1 VWNWILLLPL
11 ANLAE
16 EESNMKKLVV
26 FGSIFLVLILLVNA
40 CKHEPKLEGVSNNGG
55 NNNGNNNP
63 STCDTFG
70 VTYTKQASTVINT
83 YCVSCHNNISA
94 SGGVNLEGYSNAM
107 NATLNG
113 NVVGTIINGNM
124 PKGGTPLNACNKRKI
139 QLWAAAG
146 CSQ

>member
-1 VWNWILLLPL
+1 
-11 ANLAE
+11 
-16 EESNMKKLVV
+16 MKKLVV
-26 FGSIFLVLILLVNA
+26 FGSIFFVLILLVNA

-83 YCVSCHNNISA
+83 YCVHCHNNISA
-94 SGGVNLEGYSNAM
+94 SGGVNLEGYSNAK

-146 CSQ
+146 CPQ